1 MPEGPMASDK
11 IGRRMSQTEA
21 AADDGSVDD
30 HPNFNINSLDL
41 DLFRRTTFTLTSRN
55 LGKDDVLLL
64 QSE

>member
-1 MPEGPMASDK
+1 MASDK

-41 DLFRRTTFTLTSRN
+41 DLFRRTTLTSRN